1 MFKYLKPYT
10 HLQLYDKTGYF
21 NSILSSSFLSAVD
34 PSCKSTDLQIICQ
47 LEEGVHVPLDVQSA
61 VLCSQSDF
69 ILNLVKVGGEQPVLM
84 LPEVEINT
92 VQRLLELLY
101 HGVCYFSLEYERFK
115 LLRLL
120 SLLRMD
126 NVIKN
131 LQVNQVFKPKD
142 VNLNDMV
149 EVGQDQPQEEEQKEC
164 KICKKKFQGRKKV
177 ELVLHETEC
186 AKKKAEKSP
195 SRLESQKKR
204 RRISA
209 GSEQAEKLT
218 KRCPICH
225 HDIAAAGKGWRYPFY
240 SHLARRHFSSQL
252 LRDYISSDLKC
263 LVCGKDGQSFSGP
276 SKQGQLIAHLGGKHR
291 LIEKYMD
298 LDEKGD
304 LVVKKTKKLK
314 KTPGVAAKSDGK
326 VKEREE
332 AEAEQ
337 GRVKRK
343 RVLPLRY
350 QEKTSEDGSRP
361 SQKPASPP
369 GSLGEIPCRYCDQK
383 FMKQAVVQS
392 HLLSTHFRKDCEQA
406 IRQIL
411 QRTGGKC
418 PLCPKESWSDYS
430 KLDWSMFLHFSRKHK
445 IAENCLFNE
454 DVMRQENVDSMVR
467 KFFPNE

>member
-1 MFKYLKPYT
+1 M
-10 HLQLYDKTGYF
+10 
-21 NSILSSSFLSAVD
+21 
-34 PSCKSTDLQIICQ
+34 PSLF
-47 LEEGVHVPLDVQSA
+47 PLV
-61 VLCSQSDF
+61 
-69 ILNLVKVGGEQPVLM
+69 
-84 LPEVEINT
+84 
-92 VQRLLELLY
+92 R
-101 HGVCYFSLEYERFK
+101 CYFSTEYERFK

-131 LQVNQVFKPKD
+131 LQGYQVFKPKD
-142 VNLNDMV
+142 VNLNHMVV
-149 EVGQDQPQEEEQKEC
+149 EVEQDQPEEEKQK
-164 KICKKKFQGRKKV
+164 
-177 ELVLHETEC
+177 LLHETEC

-195 SRLESQKKR
+195 SKLESQKKR
-204 RRISA
+204 KRISA

-218 KRCPICH
+218 KRCPICQN
-225 HDIAAAGKGWRYPFY
+225 DIAASGKGWRYPFY

-252 LRDYISSDLKC
+252 LRDYISPDLKC

-291 LIEKYMD
+291 LIEKYID
-298 LDEKGD
+298 LDDNGD

-314 KTPGVAAKSDGK
+314 KTPSDATKSDRR

-332 AEAEQ
+332 VEAEQ

-350 QEKTSEDGSRP
+350 QEKTEDGSRS

-392 HLLSTHFRKDCEQA
+392 HLLSTHFRSNFQNFLYLEFYIGIYFPGKTASKPSDRSCRGRGESVRCVRRRA
-406 IRQIL
+406 G
-411 QRTGGKC
+411 RTTA
-418 PLCPKESWSDYS
+418 SWTGACSS
-430 KLDWSMFLHFSRKHK
+430 ISLGNTKLPTAGCCSTRML
-445 IAENCLFNE
+445 
-454 DVMRQENVDSMVR
+454 
-467 KFFPNE
+467 

>member
-1 MFKYLKPYT
+1 MALSLSQCP
-10 HLQLYDKTGYF
+10 HYF
-21 NSILSSSFLSAVD
+21 S
-34 PSCKSTDLQIICQ
+34 
-47 LEEGVHVPLDVQSA
+47 PLA
-61 VLCSQSDF
+61 
-69 ILNLVKVGGEQPVLM
+69 
-84 LPEVEINT
+84 
-92 VQRLLELLY
+92 R
-101 HGVCYFSLEYERFK
+101 CYFSKEYERFK

-131 LQVNQVFKPKD
+131 LQVNQVCRPKD

-149 EVGQDQPQEEEQKEC
+149 EVEQDQPEEEEQKEC
-164 KICKKKFQGRKKV
+164 KICQKKFQGRKMV

-195 SRLESQKKR
+195 SELESQKKR
-204 RRISA
+204 KRSST
-209 GSEQAEKLT
+209 GSEQAEKVT

-291 LIEKYMD
+291 LIEKYIN
-298 LDEKGD
+298 LDENGD
-304 LVVKKTKKLK
+304 LVVKKSKKQK
-314 KTPGVAAKSDGK
+314 KTPAEAAKSDQ
-326 VKEREE
+326 EE
-332 AEAEQ
+332 VEEVEQ

-350 QEKTSEDGSRP
+350 QAETEEGARP
-361 SQKPASPP
+361 SLKTASQP
-369 GSLGEIPCRYCDQK
+369 GSMGEIPCRYCDQK

-392 HLLSTHFRKDCEQA
+392 HLLSTHFRSN
-406 IRQIL
+406 IL
-411 QRTGGKC
+411 K
-418 PLCPKESWSDYS
+418 
-430 KLDWSMFLHFSRKHK
+430 
-445 IAENCLFNE
+445 
-454 DVMRQENVDSMVR
+454 V
-467 KFFPNE
+467 